1 MSIFNPGSEVTLSEL
16 RSNAIS
22 QGWSSSANISMSAL
36 PTYYHGGQYNLGWYQ
51 NKNFR
56 KFKLINNFQD
66 LANISLLGNP
76 SVSISLPYYEST
88 GTTNLA
94 SISPK
99 LISHNDYTV
108 TLTADTPYGWI
119 WQGWYSGINGSG
131 TLLASSPFPILSSTS
146 ATSTYSWYGYHIT
159 LAGHAGGFTPKCLDG
174 NSNILMADGTYK
186 KVKDL
191 ETGELLKSKA
201 VSDKPNTGY
210 KNDWEAY
217 VNWNDLDVIP
227 TLEDSNSMVDDVF
240 EIEAK
245 YLKVINGGL
254 LKMAL
259 THPVLVKKLLAS
271 GETGWTVRS
280 AFNIEEGDIIL
291 GDNGEEIN
299 VTSVEVQEGDFTLYD
314 LYVVGNDTIHVNN
327 VILPVNAV

>member
-1 MSIFNPGSEVTLSEL
+1 MSIFNPGDSVDMNEL
-16 RSNAIS
+16 RNNFNSYYPISSVDFQALSNH
-22 QGWSSSANISMSAL
+22 
-36 PTYYHGGQYNLGWYQ
+36 YYNPQNNLGWYQ

-56 KFKLINNFQD
+56 RIKIYNAFIDVDGLNPATD
-66 LANISLLGNP
+66 PRVGISQP
-76 SVSISLPYYEST
+76 FVQYT
-88 GTTNLA
+88 QRTDGT

-108 TLTADTPYGWI
+108 TLAADTPYGWS
-119 WQGWYSGINGSG
+119 WQGWYSGDNGSG
-131 TLLASSPFPILSSTS
+131 ILLSSGSITS
-146 ATSTYSWYGYHIT
+146 LTSRSHTGQYEWWGYHIT
-159 LAGHAGGFTPKCLDG
+159 QLSGKNDGLISKCLDG
-174 NSNILMADGTYK
+174 DSNILMADGTYK

-201 VSDKPNTGY
+201 VSDKPTTGFVD
-210 KNDWEAY
+210 NWEDY
-217 VNWNDLDVIP
+217 VNWNDLDAIP
-227 TLEDSNSMVDDVF
+227 TLEDSNSMVD
-240 EIEAK
+240 EIKVVEAK

-259 THPVLVKKLLAS
+259 THPVLVKKLLVS
-271 GETGWTVRS
+271 GETGWTVRG

-291 GDNGEEIN
+291 GDNGEAIN

-327 VILPVNAV
+327 VILPVNVS